1 MEKHYSASG
10 RQTAN
15 SSSSEGKNIL
25 AKEMKMV
32 WNGENMEK

>member
-10 RQTAN
+10 RQIAN

-25 AKEMKMV
+25 AKGMKIL
-32 WNGENMEK
+32 NGENMEK